1 MTAVAETERSVAAVA
16 GRPVDRRDQPGTSVA
31 ATQGSLKQ
39 SPLRARRRAV
49 TVAATVL
56 EEQLATVWQL
66 VADAGDPLADPEVV
80 HQLRVSTRRALAA
93 FTLFKP
99 LLARKQRRRWVGWL
113 RAIRRSAG
121 AARDLDVLTERIRHH
136 LPPTAEAAHPLQNLL
151 DLLSDHQV
159 ASRIPLRQH
168 HAQLLRKHWPRRV
181 DRLLATLR
189 KNKCRTRFGPFIR
202 RRLSRVG
209 NRFGKCVDQPSQ
221 TVADL
226 HRLRIAGKQV
236 RYSLELF
243 PHQDEPRLL
252 QCQRSLK
259 RLQDALGDVTDHAAA
274 ADRFHQLCEE
284 PLPSDLLALT
294 SSLQREEA
302 DLAQLALNRFNDWW
316 TRKRQRRLRR
326 RFFKVL
332 TP

>member
-1 MTAVAETERSVAAVA
+1 MTAVAETKRSVTAVA
-16 GRPVDRRDQPGTSVA
+16 GRPIDRHDQPGSRSVA
-31 ATQGSLKQ
+31 RQDSLEK

-49 TVAATVL
+49 TVATAVL
-56 EEQLATVWQL
+56 EEQLAKVWHL

-93 FTLFKP
+93 FALFKP
-99 LLARKQRRRWVGWL
+99 LLPRKQRRRWVGWL

-121 AARDLDVLTERIRHH
+121 AARDLDVLTDRIRHH
-136 LPPTAEAAHPLQNLL
+136 LPPTAEAARPLQNLL

-168 HAQLLRKHWPRRV
+168 HAHLLSKHWTRRV
-181 DRLLATLR
+181 DRLLATLS
-189 KNKCRTRFGPFIR
+189 KNKRRTRFGPFIH
-202 RRLSRVG
+202 RRLARAG
-209 NRFGKCVDQPSQ
+209 HWFCKRVDQPSQ

-226 HRLRIAGKQV
+226 HQLRIAGKQV

-243 PHQDEPRLL
+243 PYQDEPRLL

-274 ADRFHQLCEE
+274 ADRFHRLCEE
-284 PLPSDLLALT
+284 PLPTDLLALT
-294 SSLQREEA
+294 SCLQREEA
-302 DLAQLALNRFNDWW
+302 DLAQLASKRFNDWW
-316 TRKRQRRLRR
+316 TPKRRRRLRR

>member
-1 MTAVAETERSVAAVA
+1 MA
-16 GRPVDRRDQPGTSVA
+16 GRPIDRHDQPSSRVA
-31 ATQGSLKQ
+31 ATQDNLEK

-49 TVAATVL
+49 TVAAAVL

-93 FTLFKP
+93 FAIFKP
-99 LLARKQRRRWVGWL
+99 LLPRKQRRRWVSWL

-121 AARDLDVLTERIRHH
+121 AARDLDVLTDRIRHH
-136 LPPTAEAAHPLQNLL
+136 LPPTTEAARPLQKLL

-159 ASRIPLRQH
+159 ASRVPLRQH
-168 HAQLLRKHWPRRV
+168 HAQLLREHWTRRV
-181 DRLLATLR
+181 DRLLATLS

-202 RRLSRVG
+202 RRLAQAG
-209 NRFGKCVDQPSQ
+209 HRFCKRVDQPSQ
-221 TVADL
+221 TVANL
-226 HRLRIAGKQV
+226 HQLRIAGKQV

-243 PHQDEPRLL
+243 PHKDEPRLL

-284 PLPSDLLALT
+284 PLPSDLLTLT

-302 DLAQLALNRFNDWW
+302 DLAQLASNRFNDWW

-332 TP
+332 EP